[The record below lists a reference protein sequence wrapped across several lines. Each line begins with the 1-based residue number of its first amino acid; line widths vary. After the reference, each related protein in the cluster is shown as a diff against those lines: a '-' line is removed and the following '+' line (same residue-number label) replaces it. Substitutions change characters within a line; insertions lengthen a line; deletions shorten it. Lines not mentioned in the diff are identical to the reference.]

1 MLKSFCSKSV
11 HVVSAETASVARLCR
26 LLLLL
31 LVFAL
36 GSIVCCLQLFVQN
49 LVDLLRSHADRLV
62 AGLHQALHLRSQD
75 NVLTL
80 IELDR
85 VLRLDEGP
93 VDALQHPLLNR
104 LFITLQRADQILHV
118 SLNEEDLTLLF
129 LTLCIELQHLDQALA
144 SLLDDGDLVVLGE
157 ELYKYVKVAKN
168 VVDVACNLTFPCLD
182 DLIEATQQVMV
193 DIEEQLYAPLFLV
206 RQHGLDQLVR
216 LVNDSKLS
224 QLSE

>member
-1 MLKSFCSKSV
+1 M
-11 HVVSAETASVARLCR
+11 
-26 LLLLL
+26 
-31 LVFAL
+31 
-36 GSIVCCLQLFVQN
+36 
-49 LVDLLRSHADRLV
+49 
-62 AGLHQALHLRSQD
+62 
-75 NVLTL
+75 LTL

-104 LFITLQRADQILHV
+104 LFITLQRADKILHV

-157 ELYKYVKVAKN
+157 ELYKYVKVAKD

-182 DLIEATQQVMV
+182 DLIEATQ
-193 DIEEQLYAPLFLV
+193 
-206 RQHGLDQLVR
+206 
-216 LVNDSKLS
+216 
-224 QLSE
+224 